1 MGIKAYASVRD
12 IPGVV
17 DYVISSVPASQ
28 VLGMIS
34 DSAEKGVKAIHLY
47 TARFSETGRKEAA
60 DLEKE
65 ILNQAK
71 KAGIRLIGPNCMGVY
86 YPGERI
92 SFSGGMP
99 RESGP
104 VGLASQSGS
113 AIHEIVDLAVQ
124 RGLYFSKAISYGNAI
139 DFNESDY
146 LEYFAQD
153 PNTEMILMYIEG
165 VRDGRRFYDTLRR
178 TTANKPVIIVKG
190 GRGQSGTRA
199 TASHT
204 ASLAG
209 SMEVWETVIRQAG
222 AVSVR
227 HPGELADVA
236 AAFHFL
242 PSITGRKVGVA
253 GGAGG
258 SSVLAADLC
267 EEAGLDVIPLPVEMR
282 EELQAQGSPIW
293 DWIGNPADMSIRID
307 RNWDTGDMLKMM
319 AGHPSFDLLIAF
331 VHGHFHGGQGKI
343 SAETF
348 LKQYRLNELGN
359 KPLLAVM
366 EEQRQGGNGDAE
378 QAWVQ
383 ELMEEVKAGLMA
395 AGVPFYPS
403 IERAAEAGSKLID
416 YYQRRESR

>member
-1 MGIKAYASVRD
+1 
-12 IPGVV
+12 
-17 DYVISSVPASQ
+17 
-28 VLGMIS
+28 
-34 DSAEKGVKAIHLY
+34 
-47 TARFSETGRKEAA
+47 
-60 DLEKE
+60 
-65 ILNQAK
+65 
-71 KAGIRLIGPNCMGVY
+71 MGVY
-86 YPGERI
+86 YPDERI
-92 SFSGGMP
+92 SFSGDMP
-99 RESGP
+99 QESGS

-113 AIHEIVDLAVQ
+113 AIFDIVDLAVQ
-124 RGLYFSKAISYGNAI
+124 RGLHFSKAISYGNAL

-153 PNTEMILMYIEG
+153 PNTEIILMYIEG
-165 VRDGRRFYDTLRR
+165 VRDGKRFYDTLRR
-178 TTANKPVIIVKG
+178 TTASKPVIIVKG

-209 SMEVWETVIRQAG
+209 SMEVWKTAVRQAG

-242 PSITGRKVGVA
+242 PPITGRKVGVA

-267 EEAGLDVIPLPVEMR
+267 EEAGLDVIPLPTEIR
-282 EELQAQGSPIW
+282 EELRAQGSPIW

-307 RNWDTGDMLKMM
+307 RNWDTGDMLKIM
-319 AGHPSFDLLIAF
+319 AGNSNFDLLITF
-331 VHGHFHGGQGKI
+331 VHGHFFSGQERI

-348 LKQYRLNELGN
+348 LKQYRLNELNN

-366 EEQRQGGNGDAE
+366 EEQTPGSNDDAE
-378 QAWVQ
+378 QTWVL
-383 ELMEEVKAGLMA
+383 ELMEEVKVGLMA

-403 IERAAEAGSKLID
+403 IERAAEAASKLVD